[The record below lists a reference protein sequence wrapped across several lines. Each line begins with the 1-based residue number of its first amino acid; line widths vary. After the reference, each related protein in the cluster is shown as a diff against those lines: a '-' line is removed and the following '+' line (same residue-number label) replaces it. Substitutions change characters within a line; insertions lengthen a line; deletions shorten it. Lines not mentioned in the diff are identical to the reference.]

1 MGGNDSYEVAFET
14 LPTLG
19 DIFDYQTTV
28 TADGLNYLSC
38 WLNLYIEGF
47 PYLQSIDFD
56 LYERNGEM
64 YFQDYWDRYFLVKD
78 EYQFI
83 VKDMALKVLEA

>member
-1 MGGNDSYEVAFET
+1 M
-14 LPTLG
+14 
-19 DIFDYQTTV
+19 
-28 TADGLNYLSC
+28 TADNLNYLSC

-47 PYLQSIDFD
+47 PYLQSIEFD

-64 YFQDYWDRYFLVKD
+64 YFLDYWGRYFLVKD